1 MHRLSRSWN
10 LCVCLMVRGYIKHQ
24 ILRSL
29 NCAEVGWRLPHSH
42 GWKNTQ
48 PCHTFRWQSNQR
60 KDPDCH
66 SPRPALQ
73 QLSPRTVPPSPRKTG
88 RKECSQP
95 SNQRCLLRK
104 LVRSHPRSGRSGA
117 VIKSVWSLLKSGR
130 VVPPHHPLSQSK
142 VCRLAKEQVY
152 FFLVTDS
159 SARRLRNVTDG
170 LISITV
176 IRAGAGIGTTWLL
189 CWPGTRMRTWGYS
202 HNPVLWVI
210 SEISQDNSGSNEIN
224 LTHVTWRL
232 L

>member
-1 MHRLSRSWN
+1 MHQLSCSWN
-10 LCVCLMVRGYIKHQ
+10 LFVCLMVRGYIKHQ

-29 NCAEVGWRLPHSH
+29 YCAEVGWRLPHCH
-42 GWKNTQ
+42 GCKNTQ

-88 RKECSQP
+88 RKGCCQS

-104 LVRSHPRSGRSGA
+104 LVRSQPRSGQSGA

-130 VVPPHHPLSQSK
+130 VVPPTSPAQPIKSL
-142 VCRLAKEQVY
+142 QVVEGAGV
-152 FFLVTDS
+152 FFFVTDS
-159 SARRLRNVTDG
+159 SARRLRNVTDD

-176 IRAGAGIGTTWLL
+176 IRAGVWIGTSWLL
-189 CWPGTRMRTWGYS
+189 CWNRK
-202 HNPVLWVI
+202 
-210 SEISQDNSGSNEIN
+210 
-224 LTHVTWRL
+224 
-232 L
+232 